1 MDYNYKT
8 MTMFEVEVA
17 IHDERSA
24 IYGELR
30 EFRDVNPELKEDAVI
45 DEEQSVRWNRE
56 EVVRRNNSRN
66 RKIANYQRKLNAV
79 DKKVEDEIRRRIK
92 EEYRFG
98 DTVADIIFSAAYED
112 GHSNGY
118 TEVYNYAQKYA
129 EFAGRI
135 IDAVVN

>member
-30 EFRDVNPELKEDAVI
+30 EFRDANPELKEDAVI

-92 EEYRFG
+92 EEYRFD

-135 IDAVVN
+135 IDAVVD